1 VTDAYRFIET
11 RRLLSFDERHARY
24 VHVDS
29 CCDLPMPKRDIEGE
43 GSDARVVGLS
53 ITPWQRDFSAC

>member
-1 VTDAYRFIET
+1 MEREVLKKPRPSSPGRARAVTDACRFIET

-29 CCDLPMPKRDIEGE
+29 CCDLPMPKRDIEANRG
-43 GSDARVVGLS
+43 
-53 ITPWQRDFSAC
+53 